1 MQICLRKSTIALKRS
16 DVQLPNTVDVNI
28 FLHPSASNLG
38 VPNNPGGPN
47 PSLVLIA
54 AFLTNSSFMSSK
66 IIR

>member
-1 MQICLRKSTIALKRS
+1 MKSTIALQRS

-28 FLHPSASNLG
+28 LLHPSASDPDG
-38 VPNNPGGPN
+38 PNNPDGPN
-47 PSLVLIA
+47 PYLVIIA